1 MWETSYLIVYKLL
14 IDFEDYGRLVQAHG
28 AMLPFCQLLW
38 LTSINIEVCGILP
51 IIFFVNP

>member
-28 AMLPFCQLLW
+28 VMLPFCQLLW

-51 IIFFVNP
+51 INFFVNP